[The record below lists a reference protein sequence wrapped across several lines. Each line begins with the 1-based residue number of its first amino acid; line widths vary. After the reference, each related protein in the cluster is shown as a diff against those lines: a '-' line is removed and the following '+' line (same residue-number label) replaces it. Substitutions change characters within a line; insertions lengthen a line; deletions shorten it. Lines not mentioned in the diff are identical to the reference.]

1 MEIKKKLLGKT
12 NIKLPVIGFGGA
24 PIGNLFKKLNNYQ
37 AQEILKESQKN
48 KINFYDTSPLYGY
61 GLSEK
66 RMGVFF
72 KSLKRNE
79 YLISTKVGRYL
90 VKEDKDK
97 IDRGIFKGGLNFKP
111 VIDYTYDGV
120 MRSFEQSLKR
130 LGVSRIDLCLIHDV
144 DYFTH
149 KNKFDFYFQQSL
161 KGAYIALQ
169 KLKEE
174 KLIKAIGLGLNDAEV
189 ANKFI
194 TNEQF
199 DCVLLAGRYTLLDT
213 SAEDKFFSTAIKK
226 NVGIILA
233 GIFNSGILA
242 KGLKQS
248 TYFYKAIPAKT
259 KKKFIEIDK
268 LCRKFNIPIQAAS
281 IQFPLKNKHVS
292 SIILGMDE
300 ISQIKENLKYL
311 NIKIDREFWNNLK
324 NIQK

>member
-161 KGAYIALQ
+161 KGAYVALQ

-281 IQFPLKNKHVS
+281 IQFPLKNKYVS

-311 NIKIDREFWNNLK
+311 NIKIDGEFWNNLK

>member
-161 KGAYIALQ
+161 KGAYVALQ

-174 KLIKAIGLGLNDAEV
+174 KLIKAIGLGLNDAGV

-281 IQFPLKNKHVS
+281 IQFPLKNKYVS

-311 NIKIDREFWNNLK
+311 NIKIDGEFWNNLK

>member
-161 KGAYIALQ
+161 KGAYVALQ

-311 NIKIDREFWNNLK
+311 NIKIDGEFWNNLK

>member
-1 MEIKKKLLGKT
+1 MKIKKRLLGNTK
-12 NIKLPVIGFGGA
+12 IKCPIIGFGGA
-24 PIGNLFKKLNNYQ
+24 PVGNLFRNLTNLEAKL
-37 AQEILKESQKN
+37 ILKESQKN

-66 RMGVFF
+66 RIGNFL
-72 KSLKRNE
+72 KSLKRNQ

-97 IDRGIFKGGLNFKP
+97 IDRGIFKGGLNFRP

-130 LGVSRIDLCLIHDV
+130 LGVDHIDLCLIHDV

-149 KNKFDFYFQQSL
+149 KNKFDFYFLQSL
-161 KGAYIALQ
+161 KGAYVALQ

-194 TNEQF
+194 IKEQF
-199 DCVLLAGRYTLLDT
+199 DCVLLAGRYTLLDR
-213 SAEDKFFSTAIKK
+213 SAEDKFFSTAIEKK
-226 NVGIILA
+226 VGIILA

-242 KGLKQS
+242 KGLKKS
-248 TYFYKAIPAKT
+248 TYFYKPIPTKT
-259 KKKFIEIDK
+259 KNKYMEINK
-268 LCRKFNIPIQAAS
+268 LCKKFNIPIQAAS
-281 IQFPLKNKHVS
+281 IQFPLKNKNVS
-292 SIILGMDE
+292 SIILGMDQVN
-300 ISQIKENLKYL
+300 QINENLKYL
-311 NIKIDREFWNNLK
+311 NIKIDKDFWNYLD
-324 NIQK
+324 NIST

>member
-130 LGVSRIDLCLIHDV
+130 LNVSRIDLCLIHDV

-149 KNKFDFYFQQSL
+149 KNKFDFYFLQSL
-161 KGAYIALQ
+161 KGAYVALQ

-248 TYFYKAIPAKT
+248 TYFYKAVPAKT

-281 IQFPLKNKHVS
+281 IQFPLKNKYVS